1 MLKSVRTRLDMKKFG
16 VKNKAVDILIKIAAV
31 LLSLVMLAGIGVL
44 IINAAMV
51 DATDEMVLEISELE
65 GEGVDCV
72 LILGAGLKAD
82 GTPNHMLEDR
92 LKVGIEAAKKLGV
105 KYILMSGDDSGEY
118 YNEPAAMKK
127 YAMEQGVPE
136 DMILLDGKGFS
147 TFESITRAGDV
158 YGFDNVVVITQ
169 EYHLYR
175 ALHIADRCDI
185 EAVGVSAD
193 LRPYRKQIVYDV
205 RELLARVKDFFQCN

>member
-1 MLKSVRTRLDMKKFG
+1 MMKPVG
-16 VKNKAVDILIKIAAV
+16 VKKKTLEVFLSFCAVVLCVAV
-31 LLSLVMLAGIGVL
+31 LVAIGVI
-44 IINAAMV
+44 IINAAMIDSV
-51 DATDEMVLEISELE
+51 DECVLEISGLE
-65 GEGVDCV
+65 GDGVDCV
-72 LILGAGLKAD
+72 VILGAGLKAD

-92 LKVGIEAAKKLGV
+92 LKVGIEAAKAIGAEC
-105 KYILMSGDDSGEY
+105 ILMSGDDSGPY

-136 DMILLDGKGFS
+136 SQILLDGQGFS
-147 TFESITRAGDV
+147 TYESITRLSDV
-158 YGFDNVVVITQ
+158 YGFDSVVIITQ

-193 LRPYRKQIVYDV
+193 LRPYRKQIIYDV
-205 RELLARVKDFFQCN
+205 REILARVKDFFQCK

>member
-1 MLKSVRTRLDMKKFG
+1 MKKFG
-16 VKNKAVDILIKIAAV
+16 VKNKAIDILIKLAAV
-31 LLSLVMLAGIGVL
+31 LLSLVMLVGIGVL

>member
-1 MLKSVRTRLDMKKFG
+1 MKKFG
-16 VKNKAVDILIKIAAV
+16 VKNKAIDILIKLAAV
-31 LLSLVMLAGIGVL
+31 LLSLVMLVGIGVL

-158 YGFDNVVVITQ
+158 YGFDNVVIITQ

-185 EAVGVSAD
+185 EAD

>member
-1 MLKSVRTRLDMKKFG
+1 MKIFG
-16 VKNKAVDILIKIAAV
+16 VESKALDVIVRIT
-31 LLSLVMLAGIGVL
+31 SLMLAVCLMIGLGVI

-51 DATDEMVLEISELE
+51 DAMSDSVLDISEID

-92 LKVGIEAAKKLGV
+92 LKVGIEVSRKLGID
-105 KYILMSGDDSGEY
+105 YILMSGDDSGEY

-136 DMILLDGKGFS
+136 SHILIDGQGFS
-147 TFESITRAGDV
+147 TYESITRALDV
-158 YGFDNVVVITQ
+158 YGFDNVIIITQ

-175 ALHIADRCDI
+175 AIHIADRCEI
-185 EAVGVSAD
+185 QAVGVSAD
-193 LRPYRKQIVYDV
+193 LRPYSKQLLYDV
-205 RELLARVKDFFQCN
+205 REIFARIKDFFQCK

>member
-1 MLKSVRTRLDMKKFG
+1 MKKFG
-16 VKNKAVDILIKIAAV
+16 VKNKAIDILIKLAAV
-31 LLSLVMLAGIGVL
+31 LLSLVVLVGIGVL

-158 YGFDNVVVITQ
+158 YGFDNVVIITQ